1 MDIKKKAEITLELEV
16 SCRKCEETMINTASL
31 TENHLYFACSKC
43 NNVIVIDLD
52 IKN

>member
-1 MDIKKKAEITLELEV
+1 MDIKKKIEINLEIKV
-16 SCRKCEETMINTASL
+16 SCRKCEETMVNTASL
-31 TENHLYFACSKC
+31 TETYLYFACSKC

>member
-1 MDIKKKAEITLELEV
+1 MDIKKKIEISLEIKV
-16 SCRKCEETMINTASL
+16 SCRRCEKTMVNTASL
-31 TENHLYFACSKC
+31 TKNHLYFACSKC